1 MTKPWS
7 GIKPKRQ
14 ANAKANPTMARRIV
28 IIGANAS
35 GVEAASAARKKD
47 RTAEITLVT
56 QEKNAGYSRCG
67 LPFVI
72 GGQIANFKD
81 LIVYPPA
88 YFQMLKLNLRTETK
102 ATAINTKDK
111 TVTIQIK
118 EGTTETLPYD
128 SLVIATGADSFMPP
142 IKGKEKQ
149 GILSLRGIEDG
160 EKIEAAVRAGAKS
173 AVIMGAGLIGLEV
186 GVGLIERGLKVA
198 VVEMLPQILPQL
210 LDADMAKLVQQ
221 HLEEKGMRILLGKG
235 VEEFL
240 GEDKVTAV
248 KAGDDVIEADLFIS
262 AFGVRANTKL
272 AVEAGIPL
280 GESKAIKT
288 NGRMETDVKDV
299 YAVGDCAEA
308 PNIVTHRPMC
318 AQLGTIAVRQGK
330 VAGANAGGDYS
341 LFSGVLASAVTRL
354 FEIEAGNTG
363 LTETAAQRNRIEVV
377 TGAISSKTK
386 ADYFPGAKPIKVKL
400 VVEKESQR
408 IIGAQVIGGE
418 EVTQRI
424 NCLSFAIQQGMTVR
438 ELAKADTAYAPPL
451 CETWEPMVLAAEMVL
466 MKLR

>member
-1 MTKPWS
+1 MV
-7 GIKPKRQ
+7 
-14 ANAKANPTMARRIV
+14 RRVIV
-28 IIGANAS
+28 VGANAA

-47 RTAEITLVT
+47 RTAEITLIT
-56 QEKNAGYSRCG
+56 SEKNAGYSRCG
-67 LPFVI
+67 LPFVV
-72 GGQIANFKD
+72 GGHIAKFTD

-88 YFQMLKLNLRTETK
+88 YFQMLKLTLKNETK
-102 ATAINTKDK
+102 VTAVNTKEK
-111 TVTIQIK
+111 TVTYVTK
-118 EGTTETLPYD
+118 EGVTETMQYD
-128 SLVIATGADSFMPP
+128 SLVLATGADAFMPP
-142 IKGKEKQ
+142 IKGREKQ
-149 GILSLRGIEDG
+149 GILSLRTLEDG
-160 EKIEAAVRAGAKS
+160 EKIQAAVKAGAKS

-186 GVGLIERGLKVA
+186 GVGLIEQGLKVTI
-198 VVEMLPQILPQL
+198 VEMLPQILPQL
-210 LDADMAKLVQQ
+210 LDADMAKLVQE
-221 HLEEKGMRILLGKG
+221 HLEEKGMRILTSKG

-248 KAGDDVIEADLFIS
+248 MAGGEKIEADLFIS

-272 AVEAGIPL
+272 AVDAGIPL
-280 GESKAIKT
+280 GETRAIKT
-288 NGRMETDVKDV
+288 NMRMETDVKDV
-299 YAVGDCAEA
+299 YAVGDCAESA
-308 PNIVTHRPMC
+308 NIITHRPMC

-341 LFSGVLASAVTRL
+341 QFTGILASAVTRL

-363 LTETAAQRNRIEVV
+363 MTEASAARNRIEVV
-377 TGAISSKTK
+377 VGAISSKTK

-408 IIGAQVIGGE
+408 IVGGQVVGGE

-424 NCLSFAIQQGMTVR
+424 NCLSFAIQKGMTVR

>member
-1 MTKPWS
+1 MV
-7 GIKPKRQ
+7 
-14 ANAKANPTMARRIV
+14 RRVIV
-28 IIGANAS
+28 VGANAA

-47 RTAEITLVT
+47 RTAEITLIT
-56 QEKNAGYSRCG
+56 SEKNAGYSRCG
-67 LPFVI
+67 LPFVV
-72 GGQIANFKD
+72 GGHIAKFTD

-88 YFQMLKLNLRTETK
+88 YFQMLKLTLKNETK
-102 ATAINTKDK
+102 VTAINTKEK
-111 TVTIQIK
+111 TVTYVTK
-118 EGTTETLPYD
+118 EGATETMQYD
-128 SLVIATGADSFMPP
+128 SLVLATGADAFMPP
-142 IKGKEKQ
+142 IKGREKQ
-149 GILSLRGIEDG
+149 GILSLRTLEDG
-160 EKIEAAVRAGAKS
+160 EKIQAAVKAGAKS

-186 GVGLIERGLKVA
+186 GVGLIEQGLKVTI
-198 VVEMLPQILPQL
+198 VEMLPQILPQL
-210 LDADMAKLVQQ
+210 LDADMAKLVQE
-221 HLEEKGMRILLGKG
+221 HLEEKGMRILTSKG

-240 GEDKVTAV
+240 GTDKVTAV
-248 KAGDDVIEADLFIS
+248 MAGGEKIEADLFIS

-272 AVEAGIPL
+272 AVDAGIPL
-280 GESKAIKT
+280 GETRAIKT
-288 NGRMETDVKDV
+288 NMRMETDVKDV
-299 YAVGDCAEA
+299 YAVGDCAESA
-308 PNIVTHRPMC
+308 NIITHRPMC

-341 LFSGVLASAVTRL
+341 QFTGILASAVTRL

-363 LTETAAQRNRIEVV
+363 MTEASAARNRIEVV

-408 IIGAQVIGGE
+408 IIGGQVIGGE

-424 NCLSFAIQQGMTVR
+424 NCLSFAIQKGMTVR

>member
-1 MTKPWS
+1 
-7 GIKPKRQ
+7 
-14 ANAKANPTMARRIV
+14 MARRIIV
-28 IIGANAS
+28 IGANAS

-47 RTAEITLVT
+47 RTAEIILVT

-72 GGQIANFKD
+72 GGQIAHFKD

-102 ATAINTKDK
+102 ATAVNIKEK
-111 TVTIQIK
+111 TVTIQTK

-142 IKGKEKQ
+142 IKGREKQ

-160 EKIEAAVRAGAKS
+160 EKIQAAVQAGAKS

-186 GVGLIERGLKVA
+186 SVGLIEKGLKVT

-210 LDADMAKLVQQ
+210 LDADMAKLVQE
-221 HLEEKGMRILLGKG
+221 HLESKGMRILISKG

-240 GEDKVTAV
+240 GEDKVTAI
-248 KAGDDVIEADLFIS
+248 KAGGEVIKADLFIS

-272 AVEAGIPL
+272 AVDAGIPL
-280 GESKAIKT
+280 GPSRAIKT
-288 NGRMETDVKDV
+288 NARMETDVRDV

-308 PNIVTHRPMC
+308 PNIITHQPMC

-330 VAGANAGGDYS
+330 VAGTNAGGDYS

-363 LTETAAQRNRIEVV
+363 LTETAAARNRIEVI
-377 TGAISSKTK
+377 TGAINSKTK

-408 IIGAQVIGGE
+408 IVGGQVIGGE

-424 NCLSFAIQQGMTVR
+424 NCLSFAIQKGMTVR